1 MRRHRALAPASAAAT
16 ALAPATARLGTTI
29 AKNWPA
35 AVAGSLALM
44 LTSAP
49 AAHAVEP
56 LQGTRDGLRPQAHPA
71 GTTTGR
77 VAPAST
83 AAATH
88 VVQPGD
94 TISAIAA
101 AYGLRV
107 TEVLALNGL
116 GWSSVI
122 QPGQTIQ
129 LAAAAP
135 AAPAP
140 APAPAPAAGVY
151 TIVAGDTMSA
161 VASRHG
167 VSTDALLAANGMD
180 RSSIIYP
187 GQTVVLPGAGME
199 LAASVAPVAPAAA
212 PAAPAPAASAAGSYV
227 IATGDTMTAVAARH
241 DLSLD
246 ALLAANGMD
255 RSSIIYPGQTIAIPL
270 ATVAGLDAEQVGNAR
285 TIIRVGRELGVSERG
300 IAIALATGM
309 VESWLRNLDWGDRD
323 SLGVFQQRPS
333 QGWGTPEQVRDVDR
347 ATRVFFGGAGDPNG
361 AASRG
366 LLDVGGW
373 ESLGFSEAAQ
383 AVQIS
388 AYPDRYGE
396 WEEEAYAWLAALG

>member
-16 ALAPATARLGTTI
+16 ALAPATARLATTI

-35 AVAGSLALM
+35 AVAGSLAL
-44 LTSAP
+44 LLSSAP
-49 AAHAVEP
+49 GAHAAEP
-56 LQGTRDGLRPQAHPA
+56 LPGTRDRLQPQAHPA
-71 GTTTGR
+71 GPALGR
-77 VAPAST
+77 VLPAST
-83 AAATH
+83 AAATTH

-101 AYGLRV
+101 AHGLRV

-129 LAAAAP
+129 LSATAPAATAP

-140 APAPAPAAGVY
+140 APAAAGY

-167 VSTDALLAANGMD
+167 VTTDALLAANGMD
-180 RSSIIYP
+180 RSSVIYP
-187 GQTVVLPGAGME
+187 GQTVAIPGAGME
-199 LAASVAPVAPAAA
+199 LAASVAPTAAAPVPAAA
-212 PAAPAPAASAAGSYV
+212 AASAGSYV
-227 IATGDTMTAVAARH
+227 IAAGDTMTAVAARH

-255 RSSIIYPGQTIAIPL
+255 RSSVIYPGQTVAIPV
-270 ATVAGLDAEQVGNAR
+270 ATVAGLDAEQVDNAR
-285 TIIRVGRELGVSERG
+285 TIIGVGRELGVSERG

-361 AASRG
+361 TTSRG
-366 LLDVGGW
+366 LLDVNGW

-396 WEEEAYAWLAALG
+396 WEEEAHAWLAALG